1 MKPTAHLTRCTLA
14 LATAAAATL
23 VLIPAVG
30 HAADTLAAAG
40 TTGANCGSLGTFTS
54 VQRTIV
60 EKASQGAVPLIQYVQ
75 RTRMIHQLDLTE
87 TLAWLDERRAL
98 AAACRTAGADGA
110 AVSAAE

>member
-1 MKPTAHLTRCTLA
+1 MKPTVHLTRCTLA

-40 TTGANCGSLGTFTS
+40 ASGAACDSVGTFTS

-60 EKASQGAVPLIQYVQ
+60 EKASQGAIPLIQYVQ
-75 RTRMIHQLDLTE
+75 RTRMIHQLDLAE

-98 AAACRTAGADGA
+98 AATCRTAVASN
-110 AVSAAE
+110 AVVAAE

>member
-40 TTGANCGSLGTFTS
+40 TGANCGSLGTFTS

-98 AAACRTAGADGA
+98 ATACRTAGADDA
-110 AVSAAE
+110 AVVAAE